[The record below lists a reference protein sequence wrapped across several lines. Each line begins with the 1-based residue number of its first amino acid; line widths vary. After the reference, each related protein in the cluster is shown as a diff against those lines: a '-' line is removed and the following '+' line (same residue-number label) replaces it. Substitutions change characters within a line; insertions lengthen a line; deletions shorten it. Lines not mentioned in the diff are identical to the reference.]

1 MKIWVEG
8 SAMSRPDEMNLFTTA
23 TNVVEYWRSFGSCVK
38 ELDSS
43 IEQQLEQAEATGS
56 MYCWIDFGSGLARQR
71 HAVLTQVDEFYV
83 NGEWKGDKK

>member
-8 SAMSRPDEMNLFTTA
+8 SGMSGPTDMNLFMTA
-23 TNVVEYWRSFGSCVK
+23 VNVVEYWKSFGSCVK

-43 IEQQLEQAEATGS
+43 LEQQLEQAEKTCS
-56 MYCWIDFGSGLARQR
+56 MYCWIDFGSGLATQR
-71 HAVLTQVDEFYV
+71 SAVLTEVDEFYE